1 MIKNYIK
8 NTSII
13 FKEFKLKNI
22 SIDIGV
28 IIIVA
33 MLLITNLLVSLQVLF
48 G

>member
-1 MIKNYIK
+1 MIKHYIK
-8 NTSII
+8 NTSNV
-13 FKEFKLKNI
+13 FKEFRFKNI

-33 MLLITNLLVSLQVLF
+33 LLLITNLIVSLQVLF